1 MELKHFWNSRGKGM
15 FFNEATTFGP
25 LICLPSRIKW
35 PKLKNRVNYFQQKCK
50 VICIKQ
56 PKKVFS
62 FSLFRGCKLCFRSKD
77 FSAWCN
83 GKESRTFKPR
93 EPLKAIFKIG
103 FSCRVL
109 LSLMNLVGL
118 AGSPAGL
125 CSLWEVG
132 LLWSS
137 SISTSHLKAAA
148 LPDVLM
154 G

>member
-1 MELKHFWNSRGKGM
+1 M
-15 FFNEATTFGP
+15 
-25 LICLPSRIKW
+25 
-35 PKLKNRVNYFQQKCK
+35 
-50 VICIKQ
+50 CIKQ
-56 PKKVFS
+56 TRYFL
-62 FSLFRGCKLCFRSKD
+62 SLYSRDVNCALEAMISLHGAMEEF
-77 FSAWCN
+77 
-83 GKESRTFKPR
+83 RTFKPR

-118 AGSPAGL
+118 AGSPAGS

-148 LPDVLM
+148 LPDVLVEQFCQPS
-154 G
+154 